1 MERLICIHGH
11 FYQPPRENPWL
22 EAIELQDSASP
33 YHDWNE
39 RITRECY
46 APNAVSR
53 ILDDQGLIVKL
64 VNNYAKMSFNFGPTL
79 LSWLEIKA
87 PEVYAAILEAD
98 RQSRTKFSGHGSA
111 IAQVYN
117 HMIMPLANTRDRL
130 TQIRWGIHDFEHRFK
145 RAPEGMWLPETAVD
159 LESLELLSHR
169 GIRFVILA
177 PHQAARV
184 RRVGETLWRELNG
197 TEIDPTQI
205 YRQTLPSGRSIAV
218 FFYDGPISRAVAFE
232 GLLSHGERF
241 IERLTG
247 AFSGAQERPQL
258 VHIATDGES
267 YGHHHRFGDMALAYV
282 LEQIEARGLA
292 RLTNYG
298 EYLETHPPACEV
310 EIVEKS
316 SWSCAHGIDRW
327 WSDCGCNSGAHPG
340 WNQQWRRPVRDA
352 LDWLRDHVAPLWE
365 RRAGEILNDP
375 WEARDE
381 YIRVV
386 LDRSKNNID
395 GFIAL
400 HAKRSLDAS
409 ETTMALKLLELQRNA
424 MLMYTSC
431 GWFFD
436 DLAGLETVQILKF
449 AGRTVRL
456 AQDLFGDS
464 LEKQF
469 VRRLAPAKSNRPDEG
484 DGARVYERRVR
495 SVNVDWPTLAADYAL
510 ANLPEDFSEREAIYC
525 YDAKLD
531 DPRIF
536 NAGRAKLGV
545 GRLELRSRI
554 TLESEKLIFAA
565 LHLGDHNM
573 TAAIAKDMGH
583 ESYEQIVD
591 KIAEP
596 FRRADLTAVLRAMEH
611 CMGDLHYSIQS
622 LFRDE
627 QRRVLNTILAAN
639 LQEAEALYQQI
650 YQPRAPLMRFLTDLG
665 IPLPKSIAAAAEFVL
680 NSELRAALE
689 QAPIEKRRVLS
700 LLQSARLE
708 GVTLDTESLEFAYHR
723 SLERAAEVFST
734 EPSLTNLEAFYEA
747 ASVLMHLPFYV
758 DLWKVQNYFYELL
771 QRQHARQLAL
781 PPSGDEPAQ
790 RWIARFQSLAQLLR
804 IKVPEEAPQ
813 RAV

>member
-1 MERLICIHGH
+1 MERWICIHGH

-87 PEVYAAILEAD
+87 PEVYAAILDAD
-98 RQSRTKFSGHGSA
+98 RQSRKKFSGHGSA
-111 IAQVYN
+111 IAQIYN

-130 TQIRWGIHDFEHRFK
+130 TQIRWGLHDFEHRFK

-159 LESLELLSHR
+159 LESLELLSQF

-177 PHQAARV
+177 PHQAARI
-184 RRVGETLWRELNG
+184 RRIGETVWHELNG
-197 TEIDPTQI
+197 AEIDPTQT
-205 YRQTLPSGRSIAV
+205 YRQALPSGRSVAV

-232 GLLSHGERF
+232 GLLSHGEHF

-247 AFSGAQERPQL
+247 AFSGAQDHPQL

-298 EYLETHPPACEV
+298 EYLETHPPAREV
-310 EIVEKS
+310 QIVEKS
-316 SWSCAHGIDRW
+316 SWSCPHGVDRW
-327 WSDCGCNSGAHPG
+327 RADCGCNSGAHPG
-340 WNQQWRRPVRDA
+340 WNQQWRRPLRDA
-352 LDWLRDHVAPLWE
+352 LDWLRDHVTPLWE
-365 RRAGEILNDP
+365 RQADKIFHDP
-375 WEARDE
+375 WEARND
-381 YIRVV
+381 YIGVI
-386 LDRSKNNID
+386 LDRSQNNID
-395 GFIAL
+395 GFL
-400 HAKRSLDAS
+400 SRHASQPLDAS
-409 ETTMALKLLELQRNA
+409 QTTLALKLLELQRNA

-436 DLAGLETVQILKF
+436 DLAGLETVQILKL

-464 LEKQF
+464 LEKRF
-469 VRRLAPAKSNRPDEG
+469 VRRLEPAKSNQPDEG

-495 SVNVDWPTLAADYAL
+495 SVNVDWATLAADYAL
-510 ANLPEDFSEREAIYC
+510 ANLPEDFPERGAIYC
-525 YDAKLD
+525 YDARLA

-536 NAGRAKLGV
+536 NAGRTKLGA
-545 GRLELRSRI
+545 GRIELRSRI

-573 TAAIAKDMGH
+573 TAAIAKDTGQ
-583 ESYEQIVD
+583 ESYEQIVN
-591 KIAEP
+591 KISEP
-596 FRRADLTAVLRAMEH
+596 FGRADLTAVLREMEH
-611 CMGDLHYSIQS
+611 WLGDLQYSIQS

-627 QRRVLNTILAAN
+627 QRGVLNTILAAN
-639 LQEAEALYQQI
+639 LQEAEALYRQI
-650 YQPRAPLMRFLTDLG
+650 YEPRAPLMRFLTDLG
-665 IPLPKSIAAAAEFVL
+665 IPLPKAVAAAAQFVL
-680 NSELRAALE
+680 NSQLRAALG
-689 QAPIEKRRVLS
+689 QPAIEKKRLLS

-708 GVTLDTESLEFAYHR
+708 GVTLDTESLEFAYHQ
-723 SLERAAEVFST
+723 SLERAAGVFFA
-734 EPSLTNLEAFYEA
+734 EPSLANLETLYEA
-747 ASVLMHLPFYV
+747 ATLLLHLPFYV

-771 QRQHARQLAL
+771 QRQHPQQLVAQRA
-781 PPSGDEPAQ
+781 GDEAAQ
-790 RWIARFQSLAQLLR
+790 QWIARFQSLGELLR
-804 IKVPEEAPQ
+804 IKVP
-813 RAV
+813 